1 MTPVPLLDLGPQ
13 NRALEAELRAAF
25 ERVMSSN
32 MFILGPEMD
41 AFEKDCASALGV
53 KHAIGVS
60 SGTDALLLALM
71 ALGVGK
77 GDEVLLPAFTFFA
90 TAGSVV
96 RLGAEPVWC
105 DVDPHTYNLDLAD
118 AARKIGPRCKAIMP
132 VHLFGQSMDMSA
144 ATAFAKA
151 HKLFVIEDA
160 AQSMGARWQGKPTM
174 AWGEFGATSFF
185 PSKNLGGFGDSGLV
199 TTSDDSLAERARILR
214 VHGMQP
220 KYYHKFVGANFRMDP
235 LQAAMLRAKLPHLPS
250 YNCARAGNAN
260 FYKSTLLGKPGIAE
274 NTAGASGGAKI
285 LLPKDFSGEGIW
297 NQFTLRVLNGKR
309 DALKAFLADRKIG
322 SEVYYPLTLDRQ
334 ECFRNSGRGTEGL
347 GVSHRLSEEVLSIP
361 IFPELT
367 DIQRSTVADALAE
380 FARS

>member
-25 ERVMSSN
+25 ERVMGSN

-132 VHLFGQSMDMSA
+132 VHLFGQSMDMTA
-144 ATAFAKA
+144 VTAFAKA

-160 AQSMGARWQGKPTM
+160 AQSMGARWHGKPTM

-220 KYYHKFVGANFRMDP
+220 KYYHKLVGANFRMDP

-250 YNCARAGNAN
+250 YNCARAGNAI
-260 FYKSTLLGKPGIAE
+260 FYHHTLLGKPGVAE
-274 NTAGASGGAKI
+274 NVAGVDGDAKI

-297 NQFTLRVLNGKR
+297 NQFTLRVLNAKR

-334 ECFRNSGRGTEGL
+334 ECFRGIGRGTEGL

-367 DIQRSTVADALAE
+367 DIQLSTVADALAE